1 MRFNKFN
8 VVLSLLV
15 ASTSAQALERFSS
28 KSCLEANY
36 KNKITHKGFLFG
48 LLPHE
53 LVIEKNNCV
62 IRVNHRRYLPREWVI
77 DVCRE
82 PVHIKVTSVTG
93 VDVAKKTEDCVKAD
107 KSRGNSDFCSQYFN
121 LMDVVQD
128 DGLIFAEGDRDS
140 LYTPH
145 GKTYCAYLL
154 MQRYLG
160 DSLMFSRYTDVPEIF
175 EQDRKPVAPKPEVLP
190 PAPVVVPP
198 VPEAAKPA
206 AVTKS

>member
-1 MRFNKFN
+1 MIM
-8 VVLSLLV
+8 L
-15 ASTSAQALERFSS
+15 STSATALERFSS
-28 KSCLEANY
+28 KACLDANY
-36 KNKITHKGFLFG
+36 KNKISHRGPLFG
-48 LLPHE
+48 LLTHE

-62 IRVNHRRYLPREWVI
+62 IKINHKRYLPREWII

-107 KSRGNSDFCSQYFN
+107 KSRGNSDFCAQYFD

-140 LYTPH
+140 MFTSH
-145 GKTYCAYLL
+145 GKTYCSYLL

-160 DSLMFSRYTDVPEIF
+160 DSIMFSRYTDVPEIF
-175 EQDRKPVAPKPEVLP
+175 EKSRKPVEPKPEPASVVPVIPVTTAPGEVPAKAP
-190 PAPVVVPP
+190 PAP
-198 VPEAAKPA
+198 APA
-206 AVTKS
+206 N